1 MCQVERILQVN
12 VPEFQWRNQPRSCL
26 INHFVRAHVCVC
38 VCVCVWKGGR
48 GGADDYTC
56 QSNIKFILQ
65 IISK

>member
-1 MCQVERILQVN
+1 MMRQVEKISQVN
-12 VPEFQWRNQPRSCL
+12 VPEFQWRNPPQSCL
-26 INHFVRAHVCVC
+26 INHFMRARVC

-48 GGADDYTC
+48 GGADDYTL